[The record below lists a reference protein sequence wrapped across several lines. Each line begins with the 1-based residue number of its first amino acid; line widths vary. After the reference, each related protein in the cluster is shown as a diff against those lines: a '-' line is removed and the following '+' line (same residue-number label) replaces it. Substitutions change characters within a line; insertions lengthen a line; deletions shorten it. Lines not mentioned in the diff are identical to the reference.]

1 MAEIDP
7 DRFTLRPVEALR
19 KVYAQVMEER
29 QRTVAFLIASLM
41 ASTLTE
47 PTLGVGFGRG
57 CEGAIVDGTGREGV
71 AAVNPLAETR
81 AER

>member
-7 DRFTLRPVEALR
+7 DRFTLRPVDALR
-19 KVYAQVMEER
+19 EAYAQVMGER
-29 QRTVAFLIASLM
+29 QGPAAFLIASLI

-71 AAVNPLAETR
+71 AAVNPVAETP